1 MAGLEFGPAM
11 PTESH
16 YDAITS
22 IAEFYD
28 ATLVYQERKDVEFY
42 VVEARA
48 SGGPVLEL
56 GCGTGRVLL
65 PTARAGIKI
74 TGLDTSANMLARCR
88 AKLEAEPEAVRARAR
103 LEQGDLVSFELG
115 RQFALI
121 TMPFRPFQHLLTAE
135 QQLGC
140 LHSVRRHLAP
150 RGRLIFDVFHVD
162 PSSVYDKAWME
173 EKEDAPATRLADGR
187 IVRRT
192 VRIAAFH
199 RAAQINDVAF
209 CWYVT
214 HPNGRREEIHWRVG
228 LRYSYRYE
236 LEHLLARAGLQVAAL
251 YGDVNRAPYG
261 DDSPDMIF
269 VAQCAA
275 E

>member
-1 MAGLEFGPAM
+1 M

-42 VVEARA
+42 VAEART
-48 SGGPVLEL
+48 SGSPVLEL

-65 PTARAGIKI
+65 PTARAGLEI
-74 TGLDTSANMLARCR
+74 TGLDASANMLARCR
-88 AKLEAEPEAVRARAR
+88 AKLDAEPGAVRARAVLVR
-103 LEQGDLVSFELG
+103 GDLAGFDLG
-115 RQFALI
+115 RQFVLI
-121 TMPFRPFQHLLTAE
+121 TVPFRPFQHLLTVE

-140 LHSVRRHLAP
+140 LRSARRHLAP

-192 VRIAAFH
+192 VRIAGFH
-199 RAAQINDVAF
+199 RAAQINDVEF

-214 HPNGRREEIHWRVG
+214 HTNGRREEIRWRTA
-228 LRYSYRYE
+228 LRYSYRFE
-236 LEHLLARAGLQVAAL
+236 LEHLLARAGLNVMAL
-251 YGDVNRAPYG
+251 YGDINRAPYG
-261 DDSPDMIF
+261 DESPDMIF
-269 VAQCAA
+269 VA
-275 E
+275 ERSED

>member
-1 MAGLEFGPAM
+1 MPA
-11 PTESH
+11 ESQ

-28 ATLVYQERKDVEFY
+28 ATLVYQERKDIDFY
-42 VVEARA
+42 VAEARA

-65 PTARAGIKI
+65 PTARAGIQI
-74 TGLDTSANMLARCR
+74 TGLDASANMLARCR
-88 AKLEAEPEAVRARAR
+88 AKLDAEPAAVRARAS
-103 LEQGDLVSFELG
+103 LVQGDLAAFELG

-121 TMPFRPFQHLLTAE
+121 TLPFRPFQHLLTVE

-140 LHSVRRHLAP
+140 LRSARSHLAP
-150 RGRLIFDVFHVD
+150 RGRLIFDVFHVE

-199 RAAQINDVAF
+199 RAAQINDVEF

-214 HPNGRREEIHWRVG
+214 HTNGRREEIHWRTP
-228 LRYSYRYE
+228 LRYSYRFE
-236 LEHLLARAGLQVAAL
+236 LEHLLARAGLNLVAL

-269 VAQCAA
+269 VSERAA

>member
-1 MAGLEFGPAM
+1 M
-11 PTESH
+11 PSESH

-42 VVEARA
+42 VAEARA

-65 PTARAGIKI
+65 PTARAGIEI
-74 TGLDTSANMLARCR
+74 TGLDASANMLARCR
-88 AKLEAEPEAVRARAR
+88 AKLEAEPPEVRARAS
-103 LEQGDLVSFELG
+103 LVKGDLAGFELG
-115 RQFALI
+115 RQFQLI
-121 TMPFRPFQHLLTAE
+121 TAPFRPFQHLFTVE
-135 QQLGC
+135 DQLGC
-140 LHSVRRHLAP
+140 LRAARKHLAP

-228 LRYSYRYE
+228 LRYFYRFE
-236 LEHLLARAGLQVAAL
+236 LEHLLAVAGLKVVAL
-251 YGDVNRAPYG
+251 YGDLNRGPYG
-261 DDSPDMIF
+261 DESPDMIF
-269 VAQCAA
+269 VAERGA

>member
-1 MAGLEFGPAM
+1 MPA
-11 PTESH
+11 ESH

-42 VVEARA
+42 VAEARA

-56 GCGTGRVLL
+56 GCGTGRVLI
-65 PTARAGIKI
+65 PTARAGIAI
-74 TGLDTSANMLARCR
+74 TGLDASANMLARCR
-88 AKLEAEPEAVRARAR
+88 AKLETEPETVRARATLVR
-103 LEQGDLVSFELG
+103 GDLAAFDLG

-121 TMPFRPFQHLLTAE
+121 TIPFRPFQHLLTVE

-140 LHSVRRHLAP
+140 LRSARRHLAP
-150 RGRLIFDVFHVD
+150 RARLIFDVFHVD

-173 EKEDAPATRLADGR
+173 EKEDAPAARLPDGR

-199 RAAQINDVAF
+199 RAAQINDVEF
-209 CWYVT
+209 CWYIT
-214 HPNGRREEIHWRVG
+214 HTNGRREEVRWRTA
-228 LRYSYRYE
+228 LRYSYRFE
-236 LEHLLARAGLQVAAL
+236 LEHLLARAGFAVVSL
-251 YGDVNRAPYG
+251 YGDINRAPYG

-269 VAQCAA
+269 VAEAA
-275 E
+275 AA

>member
-1 MAGLEFGPAM
+1 MIRED
-11 PTESH
+11 H
-16 YDAITS
+16 YDAIAS

-42 VVEARA
+42 VTEARA

-65 PTARAGIKI
+65 PTARAGIEI
-74 TGLDTSANMLARCR
+74 TGLDSSANMLARCR
-88 AKLEAEPEAVRARAR
+88 AKADAEPEEVRRGVTLVR
-103 LEQGDLVSFELG
+103 GDLAAFELG

-121 TMPFRPFQHLLTAE
+121 TIPFRPFQHLLTVE

-140 LHSVRRHLAP
+140 LRASRRHLAA
-150 RGRLIFDVFHVD
+150 RGRLIFDVFQVEPTSIHD
-162 PSSVYDKAWME
+162 PRWME
-173 EKEDAPATRLADGR
+173 EREDGPESRLADGR

-199 RAAQINDVAF
+199 REAQINEVDF

-214 HPNGRREEIHWRVG
+214 HPSGRREQIRWRVE
-228 LRYSYRYE
+228 LRYYYRFE
-236 LEHLLARAGLQVAAL
+236 LEHLLALAGLRVAAL
-251 YGDVNRAPYG
+251 YGDVHRTPYG
-261 DDSPDMIF
+261 ALSPDIIF
-269 VAQCAA
+269 VAERAGD
-275 E
+275 

>member
-1 MAGLEFGPAM
+1 M
-11 PTESH
+11 PQESH

-42 VVEARA
+42 VAEARA
-48 SGGPVLEL
+48 AGGPVLEL

-65 PTARAGIKI
+65 PTARAGVEI
-74 TGLDTSANMLARCR
+74 TGLDESANMLARCR
-88 AKLEAEPEAVRARAR
+88 AKLEAEPEAVRARVTLVR
-103 LEQGDLVSFELG
+103 GDLAEFDLG

-121 TMPFRPFQHLLTAE
+121 TIPFRPFQHLLTVE

-140 LHSVRRHLAP
+140 LRAVRRHLGP
-150 RGRLIFDVFHVD
+150 RGRLIFDVFHVE

-173 EKEDAPATRLADGR
+173 EKEDAPAARLADGR

-199 RAAQINDVAF
+199 RAAQINDVEF

-214 HPNGRREEIHWRVG
+214 HPNGRREEIRWRTG
-228 LRYSYRYE
+228 LRYSYRFE
-236 LEHLLARAGLQVAAL
+236 LEHLLARAGFRVAAL
-251 YGDVNRAPYG
+251 YGDVNRSPYG
-261 DDSPDMIF
+261 DESPDMIF
-269 VAQCAA
+269 VAQSAG

>member
-1 MAGLEFGPAM
+1 M
-11 PTESH
+11 PSDSH

-28 ATLVYQERKDVEFY
+28 ATLVYQERKDIEFY
-42 VVEARA
+42 VAEARA

-65 PTARAGIKI
+65 PTARAGLEI
-74 TGLDTSANMLARCR
+74 TGLDESVNMLGRCR
-88 AKLEAEPEAVRARAR
+88 AKLEAESESVRACATLVR
-103 LEQGDLVSFELG
+103 GDLAAFELG

-121 TMPFRPFQHLLTAE
+121 TIPFRPFQHLLTVE

-140 LHSVRRHLAP
+140 LRSARRHLTP

-173 EKEDAPATRLADGR
+173 EREDAPATRLADGR

-199 RAAQINDVAF
+199 RAAQINEVEF

-214 HPNGRREEIHWRVG
+214 HSNGRREEIHWRTA
-228 LRYSYRYE
+228 LRYSYRFE
-236 LEHLLARAGLQVAAL
+236 LEHLLARAGLNVVTL
-251 YGDVNRAPYG
+251 YGDINRGPYG
-261 DDSPDMIF
+261 DEAPDMIF
-269 VAQCAA
+269 VAERDSDSVHKEKQ

>member
-1 MAGLEFGPAM
+1 M

-42 VVEARA
+42 VAEARA
-48 SGGPVLEL
+48 SGSPVLEL

-65 PTARAGIKI
+65 PTARAGLEI
-74 TGLDTSANMLARCR
+74 TGLDASANMLARCR
-88 AKLEAEPEAVRARAR
+88 AKLDAEPEAVRARAVLVR
-103 LEQGDLVSFELG
+103 GDLAGFDLG

-121 TMPFRPFQHLLTAE
+121 TVPFRPFQHLLTVE

-140 LHSVRRHLAP
+140 LRSARRHLAP

-192 VRIAAFH
+192 VRIAGFH
-199 RAAQINDVAF
+199 RAAQINDVEF

-214 HPNGRREEIHWRVG
+214 HTNGRREEIRWRTA
-228 LRYSYRYE
+228 LRYSYRFE
-236 LEHLLARAGLQVAAL
+236 LEHLLARAGLNVMAL
-251 YGDVNRAPYG
+251 YGDINRAPYG
-261 DDSPDMIF
+261 DESPDMIF
-269 VAQCAA
+269 VA
-275 E
+275 ERGED